1 MVDTK
6 PIEFFGV
13 KLRDDIDNYKLKI
26 LKNEFNEMTNIDTIN
41 VEPKDPMIDMINY
54 TVMYSCENSKIISI
68 GGDNSFENSFEEAY
82 EQIAEFNRRLK
93 YLHKEGYDLYATK
106 DILVKEVD
114 AKITY
119 HYFLVPKDSLVEP
132 FTVASISKLAETMP
146 VTLVDILAENQ
157 ATREGEEYYLV
168 AFQVRDMDYI
178 YHDDFK
184 ELEGQK
190 FEKVINE
197 GVMNK
202 GIELCGIKL
211 GDTFDENKFIIQ
223 NKEVIPGGDYM
234 IKIANP
240 SSIYDTY
247 FKNVNVIHAVGSNEI
262 SMIIGSNG
270 GGYNRKDCLDI
281 INEMNDDYIEKYGNY
296 YDMYVSE
303 NNKECSYMYYFYP
316 PNYNV
321 LSFKDSKSSE
331 IKKPIIQL
339 LLIANQETVN
349 GYFTLEAVLSYF
361 QDGEDDKTPEEF
373 DTTQL
378 EKPSL
383 KVVGLR

>member
-1 MVDTK
+1 MVDPK

-26 LKNEFNEMTNIDTIN
+26 LKSEFNEMANIDTIN

-211 GDTFDENKFIIQ
+211 GDTFDENNFIIQ

-349 GYFTLEAVLSYF
+349 GYFTLEAALSYF

>member
-1 MVDTK
+1 MVDLK

-26 LKNEFNEMTNIDTIN
+26 LKSEFNEMTNIDTIN

-190 FEKVINE
+190 FEKVTNE

-211 GDTFDENKFIIQ
+211 GDTFDENNFIIQ
-223 NKEVIPGGDYM
+223 NKEAIPGGDYM

-349 GYFTLEAVLSYF
+349 GYFTLEAALSYF

>member
-1 MVDTK
+1 MVDPK
-6 PIEFFGV
+6 PVEFFGV

-26 LKNEFNEMTNIDTIN
+26 LKNEFNEMTNISTIN
-41 VEPKDPMIDMINY
+41 IEAKEPMIDMINY

-82 EQIAEFNRRLK
+82 EQIAEFNRRLE

-119 HYFLVPKDSLVEP
+119 HYFIVPKDSLVVP
-132 FTVASISKLAETMP
+132 FTIASIFKLAETMP
-146 VTLVDILAENQ
+146 VTLVDIFAENQ
-157 ATREGEEYYLV
+157 ATQEGEECYLV

-211 GDTFDENKFIIQ
+211 GDTFNENNFIIQ
-223 NKEVIPGGDYM
+223 NKQVIPGGDYM
-234 IKIANP
+234 TTVANP
-240 SSIYDTY
+240 SSVHNNY
-247 FKNVNVIHAVGSNEI
+247 FTNVDVIHSIGSKEI
-262 SMIIGSNG
+262 GMIIANNG
-270 GGYNRKDCLDI
+270 GGYSRKDCVDI
-281 INEMNDDYIEKYGNY
+281 INQINDDYIDRYFDH
-296 YDMYVSE
+296 YDMFVQEMDS
-303 NNKECSYMYYFYP
+303 KLSYLYYFYP

-321 LSFKDSKSSE
+321 ISFDDPKSSALKE
-331 IKKPIIQL
+331 NVTCLML
-339 LLIANQETVN
+339 LAINEEFETH
-349 GYFTLEAVLSYF
+349 FTLEASLFHYV
-361 QDGEDDKTPEEF
+361 DADDDKFPEEF
-373 DTTQL
+373 DDAKL
-378 EKPSL
+378 EKPLL

>member
-1 MVDTK
+1 MADPK

-26 LKNEFNEMTNIDTIN
+26 LKSEFNEMANIDTIN

-234 IKIANP
+234 IKITNP

-349 GYFTLEAVLSYF
+349 GYFTLEAALSYF

>member
-1 MVDTK
+1 MVDPK
-6 PIEFFGV
+6 PVEFFGV

-26 LKNEFNEMTNIDTIN
+26 LKSEFNEMTNIDTIN

-119 HYFLVPKDSLVEP
+119 HYFIVPKDSLVVP
-132 FTVASISKLAETMP
+132 FTIASIFKLAETMP
-146 VTLVDILAENQ
+146 VTLVDIFAENQ

-349 GYFTLEAVLSYF
+349 GYFTLEAALSYF